1 MVKSSNKMNET
12 NQEESIENRI
22 TDFFKN
28 GGKYNEK
35 EIDFGKNVG
44 REI

>member
-1 MVKSSNKMNET
+1 MVKSSNKTNET

-22 TDFFKN
+22 IDFFKN

>member
-1 MVKSSNKMNET
+1 MVKLSNETNKT

-35 EIDFGKNVG
+35 EINFGKNVG